1 MIESYLDILEQ
12 SLIKKADILREISYY
27 NNAQEEL
34 FKRQG
39 VSLEELD
46 ENMNEKDRLIRELVK
61 LDDGFENLYARVREQ
76 VLDGKDKY
84 AEQIRR
90 IQSLIS
96 KVTEQSVSIQA
107 QEARNKKLIE
117 DYFGKERQKIRQ
129 GRQSSRAAY
138 GYYKSMSNTN
148 VAPPQF
154 LDQKN

>member
-12 SLIKKADILREISYY
+12 SLVKKIEVLQEISDY

-34 FKRQG
+34 FRKEA
-39 VSLEELD
+39 VSLEELN
-46 ENMNEKDRLIRELVK
+46 ENMSGKDELIGRLTK
-61 LDDGFENLYARVREQ
+61 LDEGFETLYARI
-76 VLDGKDKY
+76 KDQLSDRKDDY
-84 AEQIRR
+84 ADQIRR
-90 IQSLIS
+90 IQGLIG

-117 DYFGKERQKIRQ
+117 DYFAGERQKIRQ
-129 GRQSSRAAY
+129 GRQTSRAAY

>member
-12 SLIKKADILREISYY
+12 SLIKKADILREISDY

-46 ENMNEKDRLIRELVK
+46 ENMDEKDRLIRELVK

-76 VLDGKDKY
+76 ILDGKDKY

-96 KVTEQSVSIQA
+96 KVTEQSVSIQV

-117 DYFGKERQKIRQ
+117 EYFAKEKSQIRQ
-129 GRQSSRAAY
+129 GRKASKTAY
-138 GYYKSMSNTN
+138 SYYKSMSNADDTS
-148 VAPPQF
+148 F
-154 LDQKN
+154 SILDQKK